1 MKIASLLTMVL
12 MLLLLAPCIADEEIV
27 DFEPVVSFSA
37 EELIA
42 QAPGIEEQMTFDS
55 VFDWDPRV
63 DEQYVTWTQY
73 EGQGKIWF
81 YDMKS
86 GKREMVANIMSDQNN
101 PDISGGIIVWDDNRH
116 GNSNIYSYNIPMHKE
131 TPVYVDTT
139 NQFRPAI
146 SQDMVVFE
154 DFGND
159 DLRDIGMVKVGTS
172 ARPMYIN
179 VNGKDKGNPDIDGD
193 WIAYQQLDDNKN
205 DWNIYLFNYKTDKT
219 VQVTR
224 DTKIQ
229 QNPRISGD
237 YVVWEDNRNG
247 KWDIFMYNIKKD
259 MTTAVTFDDYDDVEP
274 SVSGS
279 KIVWTRYDQD
289 GTSDIYMVDL
299 QIPKTYAVCVGPGN
313 QIRPDI
319 CVDKVVWQD
328 DRFGGWDIFMYTLQP
343 QTPYTP
349 YQFYGPVTFNYLPA
363 PVGTEIIAKIDG
375 VTKDSIVTTEEGYY
389 GSSGSFGEQLTV
401 DILQADIGRQ
411 ITFWSGGIQGAP
423 AITVSGDGSM
433 MEQPLNF
440 VYAQPLPDL
449 LFYGSVTIDGQPAA
463 KGTVLKAMIDG
474 VVRGSY
480 EITQSGQYGGQYD
493 TDPALR
499 VPITIA
505 DVGKHITF
513 MEGEYGAAQ
522 TYQITS
528 GGRFRQDLTFTT
540 VPPMSS
546 YEFYGYVQI
555 DGKSAPAG
563 TKIEAKIDDKVVTT
577 YVTRYAGSYGA
588 PGQTPDDPRLIVP
601 VTEADAGRTISFWI
615 GTIRAGASQVITRG
629 GERIIRKDLDF
640 GGSPHPGINADF
652 TASPRNG
659 NAPLTV
665 QFTDL
670 STGGPTMWFW
680 DFGDGIIPANATCS
694 GTDCH
699 NIANPIHT
707 YTREGTYTI
716 TLTASNQFGASDT
729 EVKQAFITVGQVTPG
744 INADFTAS
752 PRSGNTPLTV
762 QFTDLSTG
770 GPTMW
775 FWDFGDGIIPAN
787 ATCSGT
793 DCNTIANP
801 VHTYTREGTYT
812 VTLTASNQYGASDTE
827 VKQAFIT
834 VGQVTPG
841 INADFTASPRSGNTP
856 LTVQFTD
863 LSTGGPT
870 MWFWDFG
877 EGIIPANVTCS
888 GTDCNT
894 IANPVHTY
902 TKEGTYTVTLTASNQ
917 FGASDTEVKP
927 GYISAGGSPHPTD
940 SMPIYP
946 GWNFVSVPKKLAP
959 GKDTAAIFSHIQVD
973 GHSIFQYN
981 AVTGQWITLTAS
993 SQVKPLDAVWIYSRT
1008 SERVSLTYD
1017 SDPLQTPPTKELRK
1031 GWNAIGFTGLEP
1043 LEAKFTFLSVQDKW
1057 VNCLGFNEEKQ
1068 QYDAMII
1075 KGRNDDARLYPYSGY
1090 WLFMSDNGTL
1100 AAISA

>member
-1 MKIASLLTMVL
+1 MKIASLLMVL
-12 MLLLLAPCIADEEIV
+12 MFLLLVPCLAEEEIV
-27 DFEPVVSFSA
+27 EFEPVVSFSA

-73 EGQGKIWF
+73 EGQGKVWY

-86 GKREMVANIMSDQNN
+86 GNRQMVANIMSDQNN

-116 GNSNIYSYNIPMHKE
+116 KNSDIYSYNIPMHKE
-131 TPVYVDTT
+131 SPVYVDTT
-139 NQFRPAI
+139 NKFRPAV

-159 DLRDIGMVKVGTS
+159 DIRDIGMVKVGTS
-172 ARPMYIN
+172 ARPVYIN
-179 VNGKDKGNPDIDGD
+179 PNDKDKANPDIDGD
-193 WIAYQQLDDNKN
+193 WIVYQQLDDNKN
-205 DWNIYLFNYKTDKT
+205 DWNIYLYNYKTDKT

-224 DTKIQ
+224 DLRIQ

-274 SVSGS
+274 AVSGS
-279 KIVWTRYDQD
+279 KIVWTRYDQENN
-289 GTSDIYMVDL
+289 SDIYMVNL

-319 CVDKVVWQD
+319 YGDKVVWQD
-328 DRFGGWDIFMYTLQP
+328 DRFGGWDIFIYTLEP
-343 QTPYTP
+343 DTPFTP

-375 VTKDSIVTTEEGYY
+375 VTKDSIVTTQEGYY
-389 GSSGSFGEQLTV
+389 GGAGGFADQLTV
-401 DILQADIGRQ
+401 KINQADIGRQ
-411 ITFWSGGIQGAP
+411 ISFWSGGIQGAP
-423 AITVSGDGSM
+423 SVTVSGDGKM

-480 EITQSGQYGGQYD
+480 EITQTGQYGGEYE

-499 VPITIA
+499 VPITVDDI
-505 DVGKHITF
+505 GKHITF
-513 MEGEYGAAQ
+513 MEGEYAAGQ
-522 TYQITS
+522 TFQITS

-540 VPPMSS
+540 IPPMSP

-555 DGKSAPAG
+555 DGKSAPVG
-563 TKIEAKIDDKVVTT
+563 TTIQAKIDNTVVTT

-588 PGQTPDDPRLIVP
+588 PGQAPDDPRLIVP
-601 VTEADAGRTISFWI
+601 VTEADAGKTISFWI
-615 GTIRAGASQVITRG
+615 GTIRAGATQVITRG

-640 GGSPHPGINADF
+640 GSSPQPGINADF
-652 TASPRNG
+652 TASPRSG
-659 NAPLTV
+659 PAPLTV

-680 DFGDGIIPANATCS
+680 DFGDGVIPANATCS

-707 YTREGTYTI
+707 YAREGTYTV
-716 TLTASNQFGASDT
+716 TLIASNQYGASDT
-729 EVKQAFITVGQVTPG
+729 EVKTGYITVGQITPG
-744 INADFTAS
+744 IQADFTAS
-752 PRSGNTPLTV
+752 PRSGSKPLTV

-775 FWDFGDGIIPAN
+775 AWNFGDG
-787 ATCSGT
+787 TTEGLL
-793 DCNTIANP
+793 ANP
-801 VHTYTREGTYT
+801 THTY
-812 VTLTASNQYGASDTE
+812 VND
-827 VKQAFIT
+827 
-834 VGQVTPG
+834 
-841 INADFTASPRSGNTP
+841 
-856 LTVQFTD
+856 
-863 LSTGGPT
+863 
-870 MWFWDFG
+870 
-877 EGIIPANVTCS
+877 
-888 GTDCNT
+888 
-894 IANPVHTY
+894 
-902 TKEGTYTVTLTASNQ
+902 GTYTVTLTASNQ
-917 FGASDTEVKP
+917 FGASDTEVKS
-927 GYISAGGSPHPTD
+927 GYISVGGSPQPVD
-940 SMPIYP
+940 SITIYP
-946 GWNFVSVPKKLAP
+946 GWNFISVPKKLAP

-973 GHSIFQYN
+973 GHSIFQYD
-981 AVTGQWITLTAS
+981 AVTGQWITMTS
-993 SQVKPLDAVWIYSRT
+993 SSPIKPLDAVWIYSRVADK
-1008 SERVSLTYD
+1008 VSLTYD

-1043 LEAKFTFLSVQDKW
+1043 LEAKFTLLSVQDKW

-1068 QYDAMII
+1068 QYDQMII